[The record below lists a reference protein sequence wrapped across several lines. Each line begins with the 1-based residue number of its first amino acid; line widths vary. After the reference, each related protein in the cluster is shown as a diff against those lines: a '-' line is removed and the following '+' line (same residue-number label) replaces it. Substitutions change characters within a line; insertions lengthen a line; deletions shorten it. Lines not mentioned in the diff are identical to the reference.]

1 MKIWKCAA
9 VAVSAAMTLTL
20 LAGCNEDDPLEKA
33 VVGENSFIMTLYPD
47 IAPITCANFQ
57 SLVEEG
63 FYNGLTFHRVVDEFV
78 AQGGDPSGD
87 GTGGSGKA
95 ITGEFAENGVNNTLS
110 HTRGTVSMARADD
123 YNSATCQFFI
133 CYTDLTYLDGTYAS
147 FGVVTEGMEV
157 VDGFLDVPRSVGRMG
172 EISVPETPIVIEH
185 AAMIEADS
193 AGNPRVQ
200 FVVDAKKAISS
211 EGGADKPS
219 EAEVS
224 ASETTA
230 PLEEAVTETA
240 ASSEESVG

>member
-1 MKIWKCAA
+1 MRICKCAA
-9 VAVSAAMTLTL
+9 AAVSAVMALSL
-20 LAGCNEDDPLEKA
+20 LAGCSEDDPLEEA
-33 VVGENSFIMTLYPD
+33 VVGKDSFIMTLYPD

-95 ITGEFAENGVNNTLS
+95 ITGEFSENGVNNTLS

-172 EISVPETPIVIEH
+172 EISVPDTPIVIEH
-185 AAMIEADS
+185 AAMIESDS

-200 FVVDAKKAISS
+200 FVVDVKPGEAS
-211 EGGADKPS
+211 EKETDTAAETAPPETAPS
-219 EAEVS
+219 ETSSTE
-224 ASETTA
+224 
-230 PLEEAVTETA
+230 TETA
-240 ASSEESVG
+240 AVSEESVG